1 MTQIEKAK
9 NTLKKLLAK
18 NTEIAAVN
26 TELNEQVKNY
36 SETLQTKETEII
48 SLKDQIKTLEEQ
60 VSSSEARLTEEK
72 DRGAKAEAEY
82 KEKFD
87 KYQLLDSQINE
98 LELLLEEKDQKIKN
112 TESNTT
118 QLANSL
124 DTKDS
129 IIADLKQ
136 QINSLQASTVSLEV
150 HTKLEEEYE
159 HLCTEKN
166 NYCDDIIK
174 YKNNLKES
182 NDQNAILIKE
192 NSSLITKI
200 SEMEEKHAK
209 ELNTLKSRIKDLESV
224 PSHTLEIEQ
233 LMSDKTELQR
243 INAELEAQITI
254 LRGQTINTIKPDDN
268 SEKKYFRFGHVS
280 DNVMRDVNT
289 FISFLYE
296 DIDDDW
302 KGPYELKPIQ
312 NAAIKAG
319 ITEKA
324 AEIFIQRLMDMT
336 FGKTKIIYKNK
347 DQYVSNF
354 SKSVIYKYINEIVM

>member
-9 NTLKKLLAK
+9 DTLKKLLAK
-18 NTEIAAVN
+18 NTEITAAN
-26 TELNEQVKNY
+26 TKLNEQVKDY
-36 SETLQTKETEII
+36 SETLQTKETEIT
-48 SLKDQIKTLEEQ
+48 SLKDQIKILESQ
-60 VSSSEARLTEEK
+60 ISSSEALLTEEK
-72 DRGAKAEAEY
+72 NKAAKTEEEY

-87 KYQLLDSQINE
+87 KYQLLDNQITE
-98 LELLLEEKDQKIKN
+98 LEELLKEKDQKIQK
-112 TESNTT
+112 TETDTN
-118 QLANSL
+118 QLTSSL

-136 QINSLQASTVSLEV
+136 QIETLQSSTVSLET

-166 NYCDDIIK
+166 NYCDEIIR

-182 NDQNAILIKE
+182 NDQNVILTKE
-192 NSSLITKI
+192 NNSLITKI
-200 SEMEEKHAK
+200 SEMEENHAK
-209 ELNTLKSRIKDLESV
+209 ELNILKNRIKDLESV

-233 LMSDKTELQR
+233 LISDKTELQR
-243 INAELEAQITI
+243 INAELETQITI
-254 LRGQTINTIKPDDN
+254 LRGQTINTVKPDDN

-280 DNVMRDVNT
+280 DSVMQDVNT
-289 FISFLYE
+289 FINFLYE

-312 NAAIKAG
+312 SAALKAG

-336 FGKTKIIYKNK
+336 LGKTKIIYKNK
-347 DQYVSNF
+347 DHYVSNF
-354 SKSVIYKYINEIVM
+354 SKSVIYKHINEIVM